1 MLNLYKL
8 GITSEVKA
16 IYTGLMTT
24 QSDFRKAINSDKID
38 FVSGSNKSDFKPERG
53 DIFVWRKS
61 NGVGHTGIVYE
72 YDEST
77 DLVTILEAI
86 GRTGAVGESQQVK
99 NGGYSGKGC
108 SRTAIYMRNSGALS
122 THDGWKGYFRLKNY
136 TKKL

>member
-24 QSDFRKAINSDKID
+24 QSDFIKAINSDKIY

-99 NGGYSGKGC
+99 NGGYSGKVC
-108 SRTAIYMRNSGALS
+108 
-122 THDGWKGYFRLKNY
+122 
-136 TKKL
+136 